1 MPRAPGS
8 SREHD
13 AECLI
18 SANVRVYRWACASS
32 RIPLSLRV
40 HHPHRLFAIREV
52 VARHERG
59 LFAILL
65 FNLNFALKFFSYYDE
80 RMHLLPVAAILPSVA
95 AQAVLLQT
103 PIEGKAAE
111 RSLITVQLPSLSRQP
126 SMAAEERLRGEQMF
140 CLNLI
145 GHYHFFQ

>member
-111 RSLITVQLPSLSRQP
+111 RGRVCFEALFLT
-126 SMAAEERLRGEQMF
+126 
-140 CLNLI
+140 
-145 GHYHFFQ
+145 YY